1 MSNEEN
7 GLDSQVLSTQE
18 FAARTIVGRFPS
30 SSFKIKESAVGQIFE
45 IYFQEKILLILDKRG
60 AKYFFP
66 TRRKRITKWEK
77 ISPAALTRLIEYILR
92 DLAAADYEVL
102 SQAHKPIL
110 KRPIHVSRYLRC
122 PECKNGGEI
131 KVIKRAEEL
140 SAEEL
145 QIYTPISRS
154 VEINGAEIKCNR
166 CGWMGIREELKRR
179 IRRPRA
185 SQD

>member
-1 MSNEEN
+1 MSDEAN
-7 GLDSQVLSTQE
+7 GPDSQVLSTQE
-18 FAARTIVGRFPS
+18 FAARTIVSRFPS
-30 SSFKIKESAVGQIFE
+30 STFKIKESAAGQIFE

-66 TRRKRITKWEK
+66 TRRRRNTQWEK
-77 ISPAALTRLIEYILR
+77 ISPAALTRLLEYILR

-102 SQAHKPIL
+102 SQVNKPIL

-122 PECKNGGEI
+122 PDCKNGGDI
-131 KVIKRAEEL
+131 RIIKRSEELTAEE
-140 SAEEL
+140 S

-154 VEINGAEIKCNR
+154 VEINGAEIKCTK

-185 SQD
+185 